1 MLGIASFANFLGVG
15 LTLSAFSPFLLP
27 VSESFGV
34 ARSTIG
40 FGLPIGILAIGFF
53 GPLVGIGLDRGWA
66 RRMMVLGALMT
77 GVGLILLS
85 RATVL
90 WHAGVLFCGLIS
102 IGASMFGFMPS
113 AALATNWFVKR
124 RGLALGITVAGTTIA
139 AYVAPATAQAL
150 IDAYDWQT
158 AVLVFGIA
166 TLALGV
172 PTFALFVVSRPEEIG
187 QLPDGEPV
195 ETDAD
200 SDAME
205 GAPVLEAG
213 ELVRDPR
220 LWLVS
225 IGYALIMTSPIV
237 MIGLLVPFG
246 LELGFT
252 EQEANLF
259 MLAMMPF
266 SLLGKVVIGALADV
280 APIKPAIAFIVLVNM
295 LVWYLFYIDPSYGL
309 FIAGGALYGLGI
321 GGAAPLQ
328 GLTVAL
334 CFGRAN
340 FGRASGIGGLAAV
353 PLLATA
359 SAGSHALERA
369 TGDYH
374 AGFLLQIGLLFLGGI
389 LLALVRIPRH
399 EGEAV

>member
-1 MLGIASFANFLGVG
+1 MLGLASFANFLGVG
-15 LTLSAFSPFLLP
+15 ITLSAFSNFLLP

-40 FGLPIGILAIGFF
+40 FGLPIGILTIGFI
-53 GPLVGIGLDRGWA
+53 GPLVGIALDRGWA
-66 RRMMVLGALMT
+66 RRMMALGALMA
-77 GVGLILLS
+77 GVGLGLLS
-85 RATVL
+85 HATVL
-90 WHAGVLFCGLIS
+90 WHAGVLFCGMIT
-102 IGASMFGFMPS
+102 IGGSLFGFMPAS
-113 AALATNWFVKR
+113 ALATNWFVKR

-225 IGYALIMTSPIV
+225 IGFSLIMTSPIV

-389 LLALVRIPRH
+389 LLSLVRIPRH